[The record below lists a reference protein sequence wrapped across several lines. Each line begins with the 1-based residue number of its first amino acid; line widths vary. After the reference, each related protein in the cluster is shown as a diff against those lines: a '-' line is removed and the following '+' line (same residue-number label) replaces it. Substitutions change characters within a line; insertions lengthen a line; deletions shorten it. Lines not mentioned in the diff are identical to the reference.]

1 MNEEML
7 DKGRNCLS
15 FGDERKE
22 LAIVSFFFGRVI
34 VLLGIEM
41 RHHTVIKPSSFSS
54 SKTNLATILFSFQQ
68 LDSAIT
74 LLPSVA
80 RTGFFF
86 FRFCNIFHI
95 VQKNYAQILSIIF
108 KKCTN
113 QRNKII
119 YLNTLLIRRTY
130 DT

>member
-41 RHHTVIKPSSFSS
+41 RHHTVIKPSSLSS
-54 SKTNLATILFSFQQ
+54 SKTNLTTILFSFQQ
-68 LDSAIT
+68 LDFAIT

-80 RTGFFF
+80 RTERILGFPFSDFATFF
-86 FRFCNIFHI
+86 TLC
-95 VQKNYAQILSIIF
+95 
-108 KKCTN
+108 KKLCTN
-113 QRNKII
+113 FQKMHQPKK
-119 YLNTLLIRRTY
+119 
-130 DT
+130 